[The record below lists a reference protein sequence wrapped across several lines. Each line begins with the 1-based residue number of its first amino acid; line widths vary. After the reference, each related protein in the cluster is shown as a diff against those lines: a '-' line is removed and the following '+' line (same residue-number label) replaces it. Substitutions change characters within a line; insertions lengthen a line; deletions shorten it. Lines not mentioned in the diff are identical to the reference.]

1 MFHPPSHNAP
11 THDLRYTPITCSHQ
25 TQTPLRPAPF
35 PSAMH
40 ASQSARTYMVAAK
53 QSYLS
58 SKAVAQSN
66 IERREK
72 KLRVSTRST
81 GLGTFPGQS
90 RMETCG
96 ACAVELHGG
105 RRSCGRLRILCK
117 VGSGRVREA
126 NERFQILSSGNAYNW
141 RNEDPVVYRYPKRW
155 GILQAESTTG

>member
-25 TQTPLRPAPF
+25 TQTPLHPAPF
-35 PSAMH
+35 PPPLPCTRPNRL
-40 ASQSARTYMVAAK
+40 ARTC
-53 QSYLS
+53 
-58 SKAVAQSN
+58 KAVAQSN

-105 RRSCGRLRILCK
+105 RRSRGRLRILCK